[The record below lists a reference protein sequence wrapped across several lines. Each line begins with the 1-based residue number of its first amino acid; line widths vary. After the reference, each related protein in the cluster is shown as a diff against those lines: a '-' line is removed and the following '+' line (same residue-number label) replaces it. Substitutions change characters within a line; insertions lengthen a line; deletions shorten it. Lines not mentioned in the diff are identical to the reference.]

1 MADAPSIDLSK
12 AIPPTPPELNSGL
25 QDVLAEFAS
34 EPNVGERLRRN
45 RIGGN
50 DEDREAGAVWLGRRL
65 GEKPSHDRIIMAH
78 GTQNLLGLL
87 LRHYVGERHTLLAEA
102 LTYPVL
108 VPLAARYGVKVRGV
122 AIDESG
128 LLPDAFEAACRQW
141 QPKALFCNPTV
152 HNPTTSV
159 LPAARRRSV
168 VSIARRYGVVII
180 EDDVLG
186 PLHKGEPP
194 PLASIAPDVV
204 WYIQSVSK
212 CMALG
217 LKVAFLVGPSALHVQ
232 QLVGPVS
239 NHSFW
244 FPSALAAE
252 IATRLIL
259 SGRAEEICQSI
270 ADHAAQ
276 RQAIARKTLRDFSF
290 QSEAGGLHIWLNLP
304 SHISGG
310 TCVTKA
316 AALGVQIRAAEA
328 FSTLGE
334 SANSS
339 IPQAVRIALTSPKT
353 DAMLQ
358 DGLVRLASILYGSAD
373 LAP

>member
-1 MADAPSIDLSK
+1 MANALSIDLSK
-12 AIPPTPPELNSGL
+12 AIPPTPPELTSGL
-25 QDVLAEFAS
+25 QDVLAQLGS

-45 RIGGN
+45 RIGGS

-65 GEKPSHDRIIMAH
+65 GAKPSLDRVVVAH

-87 LRHYVGERHTLLAEA
+87 LRHCIGERQTLLAEA

-108 VPLAARYGVKVRGV
+108 VPLAARYGVKIRAV
-122 AIDESG
+122 AIDKSG
-128 LLPDAFEAACRQW
+128 LLPDAFEAACQRW

-186 PLHKGEPP
+186 PLHKREPP
-194 PLASIAPDVV
+194 PLATIGPDVV
-204 WYIQSVSK
+204 WYIQSLSK
-212 CMALG
+212 CIALG
-217 LKVAFLVGPSALHVQ
+217 LKVAFLVGPNALNVQ
-232 QLVGPVS
+232 QLVSPVS

-252 IATRLIL
+252 IATRLIQ

-270 ADHAAQ
+270 ADHADQ
-276 RQAIARKTLRDFSF
+276 RQAIARNTLRDFSF

-304 SHISGG
+304 SRISGG
-310 TCVTKA
+310 TCVAKA

-328 FSTLGE
+328 FSTLGK
-334 SANSS
+334 SANDS
-339 IPQAVRIALTSPKT
+339 IPQAVRIALTSPTT

-358 DGLVRLASILYGSAD
+358 DGLARLASILYGSTD